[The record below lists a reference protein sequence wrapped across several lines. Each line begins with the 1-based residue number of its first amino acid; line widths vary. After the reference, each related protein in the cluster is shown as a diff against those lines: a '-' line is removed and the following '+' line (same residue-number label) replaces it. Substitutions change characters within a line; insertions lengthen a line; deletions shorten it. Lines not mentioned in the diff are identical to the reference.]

1 MAEIVEPREKAVPKY
16 FRKTPEKPKAPDQP
30 DYPKHGA
37 KTVIGAILALIGLIM
52 FFAVFD
58 NITFSSLCI
67 GPILLA
73 LGGFLVFSVFSARST
88 TKDEY
93 EKKMKE
99 HAEAIEVYN
108 GVYEHAEPKPSDQQ
122 MDEWLQGDRERIR
135 TDALKKLDLEASQ
148 VVRDPIEVIGPANKA
163 DLQVG
168 KDNVI
173 RFSKYDL
180 VTVYLTDYHLAAYK
194 CTLDMAH
201 GTQTDE
207 STQEYHYKDVVSVA
221 TQTAGS
227 DLFAVMLNGEHK
239 SIASYQKF
247 QLAVA
252 SGDRIEVAIAF
263 PQIDDIIKEGKLAP
277 TGADE
282 AIRVI
287 RARLREMKGGVQV

>member
-1 MAEIVEPREKAVPKY
+1 ML
-16 FRKTPEKPKAPDQP
+16 
-30 DYPKHGA
+30 
-37 KTVIGAILALIGLIM
+37 GAIFVVA
-52 FFAVFD
+52 
-58 NITFSSLCI
+58 
-67 GPILLA
+67 
-73 LGGFLVFSVFSARST
+73 GFLQSVDMANRRSRA
-88 TKDEY
+88 KDAY
-93 EKKMKE
+93 AAALKKYQEQYDK
-99 HAEAIEVYN
+99 
-108 GVYEHAEPKPSDQQ
+108 AEPKPSDAQ
-122 MDEWLQGDRERIR
+122 MDEWLQTDRVRIR
-135 TDALKKLDLEASQ
+135 AEALKKLDLESSQ
-148 VVRDPIEVIGPANKA
+148 IVRDPIEVIGPANKA
-163 DLQVG
+163 DLAIG

-221 TQTAGS
+221 TQTGGS
-227 DLFAVMLNGEHK
+227 DIFAVLLNGEHK

-263 PQIDDIIKEGKLAP
+263 LQLDDIIKEGKLAP

>member
-1 MAEIVEPREKAVPKY
+1 MAEVVEPREKAVPKY
-16 FRKTPEKPKAPDQP
+16 FIKTPEKPEAPNVNSNQAMMI
-30 DYPKHGA
+30 G
-37 KTVIGAILALIGLIM
+37 GAILVAIG
-52 FFAVFD
+52 V
-58 NITFSSLCI
+58 
-67 GPILLA
+67 LLVLFGNQA
-73 LGGFLVFSVFSARST
+73 ACVGLLGLLGGGVLLWQGYFKKSSAQ
-88 TKDEY
+88 KAYAEKLKKY
-93 EKKMKE
+93 EEQYQK
-99 HAEAIEVYN
+99 
-108 GVYEHAEPKPSDQQ
+108 AEPKPSDAQ
-122 MDEWLQGDRERIR
+122 MDEWLQKDRERIR
-135 TDALKKLDLEASQ
+135 VEALKKLDLESSQ
-148 VVRDPIEVIGPANKA
+148 VVREPIEVIGPANKA
-163 DLQVG
+163 DLALG

-201 GTQTDE
+201 GTQTEE

-221 TQTAGS
+221 TQTGGS
-227 DLFAVMLNGEHK
+227 DIFAVLLNGEHK

-263 PQIDDIIKEGKLAP
+263 PQLSDIIKDGKLAD

-287 RARLREMKGGVQV
+287 RSRLREMKGGVQV

>member
-1 MAEIVEPREKAVPKY
+1 MAETNEPREKAVPKY
-16 FRKTPEKPKAPDQP
+16 FIKTPEKPEPPDV
-30 DYPKHGA
+30 GTN
-37 KTVIGAILALIGLIM
+37 TVLMIVGGILAFIGVIALLAGGEGICIGLLGLIAGGWLLWQGY
-52 FFAVFD
+52 FKK
-58 NITFSSLCI
+58 SS
-67 GPILLA
+67 A
-73 LGGFLVFSVFSARST
+73 
-88 TKDEY
+88 
-93 EKKMKE
+93 EKAYAEKMKQ
-99 HAEAIEVYN
+99 
-108 GVYEHAEPKPSDQQ
+108 YEEKYKNAEPKPSDAQ
-122 MDEWLQGDRERIR
+122 MDGWLQRDRERIR
-135 TDALKKLDLEASQ
+135 AEALHKLDLEPSQ
-148 VVRDPIEVIGPANKA
+148 IVREPIEVIGPANKA
-163 DLQVG
+163 DLAVG

-173 RFSKYDL
+173 RFSRYDL

-207 STQEYHYKDVVSVA
+207 STQEYHYRDVVSVA

-227 DLFAVMLNGEHK
+227 DIFAVMMNGEHK

-263 PQIDDIIKEGKLAP
+263 PQMDDIIKEGKLAP

>member
-1 MAEIVEPREKAVPKY
+1 MAEMVEPREKAVPKY
-16 FRKTPEKPKAPDQP
+16 FIKTPEKPEAPNVGS
-30 DYPKHGA
+30 KSGMMI
-37 KTVIGAILALIGLIM
+37 IGGIIALIGVLLLLSGSGE
-52 FFAVFD
+52 A
-58 NITFSSLCI
+58 TCT
-67 GPILLA
+67 GLLA
-73 LGGFLVFSVFSARST
+73 LAGGGWLFFRGFSEKSQAENAYAA
-88 TKDEY
+88 KLKAYQEQY
-93 EKKMKE
+93 EK
-99 HAEAIEVYN
+99 
-108 GVYEHAEPKPSDQQ
+108 AEPKPSDAQ
-122 MDEWLQGDRERIR
+122 MDEWLESDRTRIR
-135 TDALKKLDLEASQ
+135 AEALKKLDLESSQ
-148 VVRDPIEVIGPANKA
+148 IVRDPIEVIGPANKA
-163 DLQVG
+163 DLAIG

-201 GTQTDE
+201 GMQTDE

-227 DLFAVMLNGEHK
+227 DLFAVLLNGEHK

-263 PQIDDIIKEGKLAP
+263 PQLDDIIKDGKLAP

>member
-1 MAEIVEPREKAVPKY
+1 MAEVVEPREKAVPKY
-16 FRKTPEKPKAPDQP
+16 FIKTPEKPEAPNVGTNKAMM
-30 DYPKHGA
+30 
-37 KTVIGAILALIGLIM
+37 IGGGILALLG
-52 FFAVFD
+52 V
-58 NITFSSLCI
+58 
-67 GPILLA
+67 ILLLSGDGTSTC
-73 LGGFLVFSVFSARST
+73 LGLLGIAGGGWLLWQGYFKKSSAE
-88 TKDEY
+88 KAYAEKMKQYEQEY
-93 EKKMKE
+93 EK
-99 HAEAIEVYN
+99 
-108 GVYEHAEPKPSDQQ
+108 AEPKPSDAQ

-163 DLQVG
+163 DLALG